1 MESYVDLVLV
11 DERKDIIVDQTW
23 STVQLFIIGTVILF
37 FFVKGGKE
45 LTVYKKGMLLL
56 YIISFSVAVLFTM
69 LFIVG
74 NLIVQAPTL
83 QDNWLF
89 IDTLYLT
96 LVTFLLVVSIRKYRT
111 LQKP

>member
-1 MESYVDLVLV
+1 M
-11 DERKDIIVDQTW
+11 DQTW
-23 STVQLFIIGTVILF
+23 STVQLFIIGTGTVILF

-45 LTVYKKGMLLL
+45 LTVYKKGMLFL